1 MAMHSIH
8 SEKKLDLNLLTV
20 FDALI
25 REGSVTRAADS
36 LDLSQSAV
44 SHALKRLR
52 DFFSDPLFVKVG
64 DGMKPTPKAEQL
76 SVSIVGIISTVQDT
90 LLTETRFDPSTA
102 VRTFKFCMTDMG
114 ELVFL
119 PRMIQEFK
127 RRAPHCTIQTL
138 QVRPEDIAATLESGE
153 ADLAMGSQLSMND
166 ELYQQTLFVH
176 KFVTIVSKENT
187 QVNDSISLEQF
198 SRMKHIVINLGG
210 KTTHYDRALDEH
222 GIKREVFLLT
232 PHYLVIPMLI
242 RNDPELIATVPG
254 EIGRI
259 FDDYGWVRRLK
270 PPVDLAP
277 FPICQYWH
285 PRFHHDEANRW
296 LRQLM
301 KEIYNDF
308 LPDNPKD

>member
-1 MAMHSIH
+1 MHEIH
-8 SEKKLDLNLLTV
+8 SGKKLDLNLLTI
-20 FDALI
+20 FDALF

-44 SHALKRLR
+44 SHALRRLR
-52 DFFSDPLFVKVG
+52 DFFNDPLFVKVG
-64 DGMKPTPKAEQL
+64 DSMRPTPKAEQMAS
-76 SVSIVGIISTVQDT
+76 SVLAIISTVQDT
-90 LLTETRFDPSTA
+90 LITQARFDPATA
-102 VRTFKFCMTDMG
+102 VRTFRFCMTDMG

-127 RRAPHCTIQTL
+127 RLAPHCSIQTL
-138 QVRPEDIAATLESGE
+138 QVKPEDIDTTLESGE
-153 ADLAMGSQLSMND
+153 ADLALGSQLSMSD
-166 ELYQQTLFVH
+166 SLFQQKLFTH
-176 KFVTIVSKENT
+176 KFVTIVSRDNKLLG
-187 QVNDSISLEQF
+187 DSITLEQF
-198 SRMKHIVINLGG
+198 TQMKHVVINLGG

-222 GIKREVFLLT
+222 GIKRNVFLLT

-242 RNDPELIATVPG
+242 ANDPQLIATVPG
-254 EIGRI
+254 ELGRF
-259 FDDYGWVRRLK
+259 FDDYGWIRQLK

-301 KEIYNDF
+301 KEIYDGF
-308 LPDNPKD
+308 LPDVGSI

>member
-1 MAMHSIH
+1 MRSIH
-8 SEKKLDLNLLTV
+8 NEKKLDLNLLPV

-52 DFFSDPLFVKVG
+52 DFFNDPLFIKVG
-64 DGMKPTPKAEQL
+64 DGMRPTPKAEQL
-76 SVSIVGIISTVQDT
+76 AVSILEVISTVRNS
-90 LLTETRFDPSTA
+90 LLTQARFDPSTA
-102 VRTFKFCMTDMG
+102 IRTFKFCMTDMG

-119 PRMIQEFK
+119 PRMIQELK

-138 QVRPEDIAATLESGE
+138 QVRPENIAATLESGE
-153 ADLAMGSQLSMND
+153 ADLAMGSQLAVND
-166 ELYQQTLFVH
+166 ELFQQNLFFH
-176 KFVTIVSKENT
+176 KFVTIVSRENK
-187 QVNDSISLEQF
+187 QVGDSISLEQF
-198 SRMKHIVINLGG
+198 TRMKHIVINLGG

-222 GIKREVFLLT
+222 GIKRGVFLLT

-242 RNDPELIATVPG
+242 KNDPELIATVPG

-259 FDDYGWVRRLK
+259 FDEYGWVRRLK

-301 KEIYNDF
+301 KEIYDDF
-308 LPDNPKD
+308 LPESGTAW